1 MNNPATIYIA
11 DDHKIILDGLK
22 LLIGDEASM
31 KVIGTANDSDTAYK
45 EIINKKPDLAL
56 IDLRMPPGM
65 SGLELVQ
72 QLTRVVK
79 HTRFIILSMHD
90 DKQYIRDAKAG
101 GAAGYLLKN
110 AGKAE
115 LLKCLQ
121 TVLDGG
127 TCFPKLPEVA
137 VNGNK
142 PLFTHKEWEVV
153 KLVVAEHTTVEIA
166 DKLCISRHTVDV
178 HRKNICRK
186 TNTSTAIGL
195 LKFLHEHSIAL

>member
-1 MNNPATIYIA
+1 MNNPATIYLA

-22 LLIGDEASM
+22 RLIGDEPSL
-31 KVIGTANDSDTAYK
+31 KVIGTAHDGQTAYR

-65 SGLELVQ
+65 SGLELMQ
-72 QLTRVVK
+72 QLSRVVK
-79 HTRFIILSMHD
+79 DTRFIILSMHE

-110 AGKAE
+110 ADQAE
-115 LLKCLQ
+115 LLKCLR

-127 TCFPKLPEVA
+127 TCFPKLP
-137 VNGNK
+137 GLPGYGDK
-142 PLFTHKEWEVV
+142 PLFTHKETEVV
-153 KLVVAEHTTVEIA
+153 KLIIAEHTTIEIA
-166 DKLCISRHTVDV
+166 EQLCISRHTVDV

-186 TNTSTAIGL
+186 TNTNTAIGL
-195 LKFLHEHSIAL
+195 LKFLHEHNITL